1 MFRTTT
7 NMQSVSDA
15 LSKSSSVMMFLTS
28 MVFAGILYSFTSVLK
43 GKTSKKK
50 PELSRL
56 EFLEMHFSSDAEDST
71 SGPLSRGGITNR
83 FTFYETSI
91 SNLPKIMRAKFLRI
105 ERLFYFLNISKCVT
119 FNNSFATITSL

>member
-7 NMQSVSDA
+7 DMQSVSDV

-28 MVFAGILYSFTSVLK
+28 LILSGILYSSTLVLK

-56 EFLEMHFSSDAEDST
+56 EFLEMRFLSDAEDNT

-91 SNLPKIMRAKFLRI
+91 SNSPKIMRAKFLRS
-105 ERLFYFLNISKCVT
+105 ERLLFSKYKQVC
-119 FNNSFATITSL
+119 